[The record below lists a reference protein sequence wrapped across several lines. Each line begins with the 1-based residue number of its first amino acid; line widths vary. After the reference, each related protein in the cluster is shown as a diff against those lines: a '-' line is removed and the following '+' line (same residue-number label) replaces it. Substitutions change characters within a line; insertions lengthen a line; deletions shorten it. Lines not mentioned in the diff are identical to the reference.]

1 MTDTVHPRHT
11 PTNQPQSGHPHANAL
26 RPGAGQ
32 AGGAR
37 GGSRT
42 GGLDGGVPGRRSVV
56 GRLVR
61 GGGYGVALLVV
72 GALAMVGSLAGRMDS
87 VQRRWRRMA
96 GYLGSAEPVR
106 LRRPG
111 AVNSFVH
118 GVLSVVF
125 GFLSLFLLML
135 FVLSIVRGPFYGF
148 VEDGPFGPGTWGG
161 PTKAGAWAVHAAVA
175 LPVILLIPF
184 VLRGLALLHAAA
196 IRRLY
201 GSAVGWWVL
210 PATILLSIGGLLFF
224 YSWTQQI

>member
-1 MTDTVHPRHT
+1 M
-11 PTNQPQSGHPHANAL
+11 
-26 RPGAGQ
+26 
-32 AGGAR
+32 
-37 GGSRT
+37 
-42 GGLDGGVPGRRSVV
+42 VV

-61 GGGYGVALLVV
+61 GGGYDVALLGV
-72 GALAMVGSLAGRMDS
+72 GVMAMVGSLAGRMDS

-111 AVNSFVH
+111 VVNSFVH
-118 GVLSVVF
+118 GALSVVF

-148 VEDGPFGPGTWGG
+148 VEDGPFEPGTWGG
-161 PTKAGAWAVHAAVA
+161 PTKAGAWAVHAAIAVP
-175 LPVILLIPF
+175 LIVLIPF
-184 VLRGLALLHAAA
+184 VLRGLALLDAAA

-210 PATILLSIGGLLFF
+210 PATILLSIGGILLF